1 MDNDVPEKDVDD
13 ETEDEETDEGEGLDD
28 EPEVFGDT
36 DLNRNP
42 INQVE

>member
-1 MDNDVPEKDVDD
+1 MNNDVPDKDLDDD
-13 ETEDEETDEGEGLDD
+13 ETEDEETDEGLDD